1 MRLLMD
7 NLFAVVSIALAV
19 AGVATLLLV
28 TRYRRMRMNA
38 RQLESAR
45 ALEQDA
51 VKLASAKLKFR
62 NILARQGQPIPIDP
76 LRDLYGVDVPTDC
89 QPG

>member
-1 MRLLMD
+1 MD
-7 NLFAVVSIALAV
+7 SLFTVVSIAFVV
-19 AGVATLLLV
+19 AGVSALVLL
-28 TRYRRMRMNA
+28 TRYRRMRTDS
-38 RQLESAR
+38 RQCECAR

-51 VKLASAKLKFR
+51 VRLASAKLRFR
-62 NILARQGQPIPIDP
+62 NILARQGQRIPLDP